1 MQDSIGAY
9 NVHLFEDAD
18 LGVVYGKRQE
28 VTITPK
34 VILFAL
40 LI

>member
-1 MQDSIGAY
+1 
-9 NVHLFEDAD
+9 

-40 LI
+40 LIWGEPEMIGNIKG